1 MSAAILL
8 GIVAMLVIAVGFALF
23 LVYRETEADFPPVR
37 HHHGS
42 THHH

>member
-1 MSAAILL
+1 MSATILL
-8 GIVAMLVIAVGFALF
+8 VIAALLVIAVGLALF

-37 HHHGS
+37 HHQGS